1 MPCEKYSLNLYCAT
15 FFIILYIVTVTD
27 IVFTV
32 NRKTQVLGRV
42 LPHAETC
49 DKRRSGPACLPRAS
63 EPLPG
68 LPRKKGQW
76 LEVSAEES
84 EVL

>member
-1 MPCEKYSLNLYCAT
+1 MAADHEVWSAAP
-15 FFIILYIVTVTD
+15 VTSGGGQLSG
-27 IVFTV
+27 
-32 NRKTQVLGRV
+32 TQVLGRV

-68 LPRKKGQW
+68 MPRKKGQW